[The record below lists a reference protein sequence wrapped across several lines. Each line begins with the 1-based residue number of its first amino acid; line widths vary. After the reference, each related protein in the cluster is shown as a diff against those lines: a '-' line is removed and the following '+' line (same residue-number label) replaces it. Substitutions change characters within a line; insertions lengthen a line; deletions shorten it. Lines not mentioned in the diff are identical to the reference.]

1 MPLPLYIFTLAAAGD
16 SAMFGY
22 LLDVV
27 ILLAAAMFLGAMFER
42 LRQSAIVGY
51 LLAGTLLGPNAFD
64 LVVHDEGVAAIAE
77 LGVALL
83 LFSIG
88 LEFSWGRLRSLGR
101 PALLGGVMQ
110 LVFTL
115 IVGTGAALLLGEG
128 AAAAVAVGAVVA
140 LSSTAVVLR
149 TLADRAEL
157 DAVHGRAA
165 LGILLVQD
173 IAVVPLVL
181 LIETLGGQGSAG
193 EVAWRVMTEV
203 AMGAAMVGV
212 FVLLARY
219 GLPRVVAHPSISK
232 NRELPI
238 LFAIVAAAGSA
249 WSAYAI
255 GLSPALGAFVAGVIL
270 AGSPLATQVRADVGP
285 LKTVFVT
292 LFFSAI
298 GMLADVEW
306 LVTGWHL
313 PLVLGVL
320 LGVVAG
326 KAAVIWGVERL
337 LRMPHRHAVATGLSL
352 AQVGE
357 FSFVLATMAA
367 GVGVFSEDTFALL
380 VSVTIGS
387 LFVTPYLIGG
397 ALPVGGWVERRL
409 RGKNRNGT
417 EPLRRPRSAQGNADE
432 AQEAEEE
439 PTNAE
444 HTPLR
449 GHVVI
454 IGFGPAGRAVAE
466 GLARGGTPVMI
477 IDLNPRTV
485 LAARNEGL
493 HALAGDAASAE
504 VIEHAHAPM
513 AKAVVVTVP
522 DHRAAVATIE
532 RVRAECPNVPIIARA
547 RYHVH
552 AGALRMAGAH
562 VAVDEEDTVGRRL
575 SEEVGRVL

>member
-1 MPLPLYIFTLAAAGD
+1 MPLAPQLFTLAAASGED
-16 SAMFGY
+16 AVWGY
-22 LLDVV
+22 LLDGVV
-27 ILLAAAMFLGAMFER
+27 LLAAAMLLGAAFER

-51 LLAGTLLGPNAFD
+51 LLAGTLLGPNAFN
-64 LVVHDEGVAAIAE
+64 LIENEAGVTAIAE

-88 LEFSWGRLRSLGR
+88 LEFSWTRLRSLGGK
-101 PALLGGVMQ
+101 ALAGGAMQ
-110 LVFTL
+110 LGFTL
-115 IVGTGAALLLGEG
+115 ILGTAAGLLLGEG
-128 AAAAVAVGAVVA
+128 VAAAVAVGAVVA

-181 LIETLGGQGSAG
+181 LVETLGGEGSPG
-193 EVAWRVMTEV
+193 EVAIRVATEV
-203 AMGAAMVGV
+203 GMGALLVGV

-219 GLPRVVAHPSISK
+219 GLPRVIAHPSISK

-238 LFAIVAAAGSA
+238 LFAIVVAAGSA
-249 WSAYAI
+249 YSAWYI

-285 LKTVFVT
+285 MKTVFVT

-298 GMLADVEW
+298 GMLADV
-306 LVTGWHL
+306 GWIVMHL

-320 LGVVAG
+320 AAVVLG
-326 KAAVIWGVERL
+326 KAAVVWVVGKL
-337 LRMPHRHAVATGLSL
+337 LGMTHRHALATGLTL

-357 FSFVLATMAA
+357 FSFVLATMAGGL
-367 GVGVFSEDTFALL
+367 GVVSEWTFDLL

-387 LFVTPYLIGG
+387 LFVTPYLIQG
-397 ALPVGGWVERRL
+397 ALPVGGRVERLLTRS
-409 RGKNRNGT
+409 RRAAG
-417 EPLRRPRSAQGNADE
+417 PPRRPRSVEG
-432 AQEAEEE
+432 EAEPDEDD
-439 PTNAE
+439 PS
-444 HTPLR
+444 TPDAHAPLQ

-466 GLARGGTPVMI
+466 ALGKGGPPVLI

-485 LAARNEGL
+485 LAARSEGL
-493 HALAGDAASAE
+493 HAFAGDAATAE
-504 VIEHAHAPM
+504 VIEHAHAPA

-522 DHRAAVATIE
+522 DHRAAAATIE
-532 RVRAECPNVPIIARA
+532 GIRALCPNVPIIARA
-547 RYHVH
+547 RYHIH
-552 AGALRMAGAH
+552 ADTLRIAGAH
-562 VAVDEEDTVGRRL
+562 VAVDEEDTVGRKL
-575 SEEVGRVL
+575 SEEVGRVV